1 MITKSQCNQG
11 FRLSDEFQPTVM
23 CGTDQNWS
31 GTPKCVEVPTCEV
44 RGHFLPDKFKIKFRK
59 KTPFKAR
66 NLDLTSM
73 FVSCSN
79 GNQDGSICHFSCDSG
94 YELVGSNKVHRR

>member
-1 MITKSQCNQG
+1 M
-11 FRLSDEFQPTVM
+11 
-23 CGTDQNWS
+23 
-31 GTPKCVEVPTCEV
+31 
-44 RGHFLPDKFKIKFRK
+44 
-59 KTPFKAR
+59 KAR

-94 YELVGSNKVHRR
+94 YELVGSNKVRKEANKLILSRLRPTVIKAIGLLIFLPVDQAAHLNSTDLREK